1 LPPHIEYIHIKDA
14 IYEDSGNV
22 LCGTG
27 DGQIE
32 SILKQAIDRGYK
44 GFLTLE
50 PHLVVFDSLKDL
62 ELEHSTET
70 IQNTVAKDG
79 AEGYK
84 MQYEAL
90 LKILSNI
97 EQEENA

>member
-1 LPPHIEYIHIKDA
+1 MVFDA
-14 IYEDSGNV
+14 I
-22 LCGTG
+22 
-27 DGQIE
+27 
-32 SILKQAIDRGYK
+32 
-44 GFLTLE
+44 
-50 PHLVVFDSLKDL
+50 KDL

-70 IQNTVAKDG
+70 IQNSAEKDG

-97 EQEENA
+97 NKKESTQ